1 MKKKLEKFIPMDCID
16 SIVHLYFLGYSVS
29 EALKEVESK
38 NNDEVIECLKSVI
51 TE

>member
-1 MKKKLEKFIPMDCID
+1 MKKKLEKSIPTDCID

-29 EALKEVESK
+29 EAIKEVKPK

>member
-1 MKKKLEKFIPMDCID
+1 MKKKLEKSIQTDCID

-29 EALKEVESK
+29 EVIKEVETK
-38 NNDEVIECLKSVI
+38 NNDEVIKCLKNVI